1 MTDFARA
8 VRFQNVHLAIVGLIA
23 AVFIVGMFSSDRFVT
38 VLNIANVQDQLVAL
52 ALVALAQTVVILS
65 GGIDLSFAGLLG
77 LLSVL
82 FASFAGSDPA
92 TFAAAYIGILA
103 LGTAVGALTGG
114 IVAYTGIHPLIVT
127 LATSTIMAG
136 AALLHTKQPAGSVPI
151 FFEDIV
157 YARFFGFVPWG
168 TLFAIVAYVI
178 VGFVLWRTRFGIR
191 VYAIGDDDR
200 AATISG
206 VPVKQTKVLIYA
218 LSGFIV
224 ALAAIYLVGRFGV
237 GDPRAGIGFDLR
249 SITPVI
255 VGGTLLAGGRGG
267 VLGTFLAVILLALLA
282 NVPEL
287 PERFELLS
295 VDRRRRHH
303 RRRRLAVRRKGAVM
317 IAQFLGGGGTVR
329 GRKTRE
335 ILLLLGFL
343 VLIWAITTV
352 LSPRFLSVKNITDIL
367 VQAAPLGFVVIG
379 QMIVIVVRGLDLSVA
394 SIMATAAVLSIGAF
408 DNTAAAFV
416 AALLLGALVGGVNG
430 YPRHLSAGDAVPGDA
445 GNDDRAAGHPLR
457 LHQGRARAAPCR
469 RPSGSWRRATSAASR

>member
-1 MTDFARA
+1 MSGGNQQKVLIGRLLENAPKVLLLDEPTRGVDVATKAEIYRTLRALARDGVA
-8 VRFQNVHLAIVGLIA
+8 ILVISSELIEIVGLCDRVHVMRDGAFVAELLGDAITEDGIMAIAAAATGGDELASQSHDLTSRALFRFQNVHLAIVGLIA
-23 AVFIVGMFSSDRFVT
+23 AVFIVGVISSDRFVT
-38 VLNIANVQDQLVAL
+38 VLNIANVQAQLVAL

-77 LLSVL
+77 LLSVF
-82 FASFAGSDPA
+82 FATFAGADPA
-92 TFAAAYIGILA
+92 TFTGAYIGILA
-103 LGTAVGALTGG
+103 LGTAIGALTGG

-168 TLFAIVAYVI
+168 TSFAIAAYVI

-191 VYAIGDDDR
+191 VYAIGDDER

-218 LSGFIV
+218 LSGFIA

-267 VLGTFLAVILLALLA
+267 VLGTFLAVVLLALLA
-282 NVPEL
+282 NVLNFLNVSNFYLWIVEG
-287 PERFELLS
+287 
-295 VDRRRRHH
+295 VIIVV
-303 RRRRLAVRRKGAVM
+303 AVS
-317 IAQFLGGGGTVR
+317 L
-329 GRKTRE
+329 
-335 ILLLLGFL
+335 
-343 VLIWAITTV
+343 
-352 LSPRFLSVKNITDIL
+352 
-367 VQAAPLGFVVIG
+367 FVV
-379 QMIVIVVRGLDLSVA
+379 
-394 SIMATAAVLSIGAF
+394 
-408 DNTAAAFV
+408 
-416 AALLLGALVGGVNG
+416 
-430 YPRHLSAGDAVPGDA
+430 
-445 GNDDRAAGHPLR
+445 
-457 LHQGRARAAPCR
+457 RAR
-469 RPSGSWRRATSAASR
+469 S